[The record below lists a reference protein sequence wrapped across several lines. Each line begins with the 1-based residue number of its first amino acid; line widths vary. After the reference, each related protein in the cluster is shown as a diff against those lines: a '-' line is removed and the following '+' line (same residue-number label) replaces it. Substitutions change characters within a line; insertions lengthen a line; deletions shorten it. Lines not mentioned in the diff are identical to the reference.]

1 MLGEIFPAP
10 GRMPATTPPVP
21 APPIAAAR
29 GRLRRS
35 VPPPLG
41 ERSAEELLWW
51 IVEATSG
58 VTGQEFF
65 DSLVSHLAQ
74 ALKLKCVMVTECL
87 DFPTTRVRTLANWDG
102 PGLQENVEYPLEGAP
117 CQETIHGREVCFY
130 PKDVNRI
137 FAQEIGTDL
146 MSYCGI
152 PIMDAGGRQVIGHF
166 AFFDDKQMEDA
177 VFANPIFHIFAS
189 RAAAE
194 VQRKRAEEDGRRHLQ
209 LLAHASRVGT
219 AGEMASAIAH
229 EVNQPLTAIATYA
242 QAALRNAQVQPGT
255 PPAVIESLQGIAEQA
270 ARAAAITRRLRGY
283 LRNSEPENRRVDL
296 NDLAEHAFALL
307 HVEAIDRR
315 VTLQLDLCPD
325 PLPAELDAVQIEQAL
340 LNLLRNAVEAAH
352 ATPQA
357 QVVLATRRDGRE
369 AQFEVRDNGP
379 GVAPDAAT
387 RIFEAF
393 FTTKAQGM
401 GIGLAL
407 SRSIAE
413 AYGGSLA
420 LDAAHEGGARFVLRV
435 PLAAPG

>member
-1 MLGEIFPAP
+1 MLAGDTSTD
-10 GRMPATTPPVP
+10 GNMPPSPSSPP
-21 APPIAAAR
+21 APP
-29 GRLRRS
+29 LRR
-35 VPPPLG
+35 G
-41 ERSAEELLWW
+41 EDLLWW

-65 DSLVSHLAQ
+65 DSLVSHLAE
-74 ALKLKCVMVTECL
+74 ALTLKCVMVTECL
-87 DFPTTRVRTLANWDG
+87 DYPTTRVRTLANWDG
-102 PGLQENVEYPLEGAP
+102 DGLQPNVEYPLEGAP
-117 CQETIHGREVCFY
+117 CQETIQGREVCFY
-130 PKDVNRI
+130 PNRVNEL
-137 FAQEIGTDL
+137 FAQEVGTDL

-152 PIMDAGGRQVIGHF
+152 PIFDATGRQVIGHF

-194 VQRKRAEEDGRRHLQ
+194 VQRKRAEEDSRRHLQ

-229 EVNQPLTAIATYA
+229 EVNQPLTAIHTYA
-242 QAALRNAQVQPGT
+242 QAALRNAQSQPGT
-255 PPAVIESLQGIAEQA
+255 PPAVIESLNGIAEQA

-283 LRNSEPENRRVDL
+283 LRNSEPENQRVDL
-296 NDLAEHAFALL
+296 NELAQHAIALL
-307 HVEAIDRR
+307 HTEALDRR
-315 VTLQLDLCPD
+315 VTLQLDLSSA
-325 PLPAELDAVQIEQAL
+325 PLLAELDAVQIEQAL

-352 ATPQA
+352 ATQEA
-357 QVVLATRRDGRE
+357 VVSISTCRDGDE
-369 AQFEVRDNGP
+369 ARIAVSDNGP
-379 GVAPDAAT
+379 GVPPEAAA
-387 RIFEAF
+387 RIFDAF

-420 LDAAHEGGARFVLRV
+420 LDPECTSGARFVLRV
-435 PLAAPG
+435 PLAM

>member
-1 MLGEIFPAP
+1 
-10 GRMPATTPPVP
+10 MPDTAQ
-21 APPIAAAR
+21 I
-29 GRLRRS
+29 
-35 VPPPLG
+35 PPPASTLATGTHAG
-41 ERSAEELLWW
+41 EDLLWW

-65 DSLVSHLAQ
+65 DSLVSHLAE

-87 DFPTTRVRTLANWDG
+87 DFPTTKVRTLANWDG
-102 PGLQENVEYPLEGAP
+102 DRLQPNLEYPLAGAP
-117 CQETIHGREVCFY
+117 CQETIQGRELCFY
-130 PKDVNRI
+130 PKGVNQK
-137 FAQEIGTDL
+137 FPQEIGTDL
-146 MSYCGI
+146 MNYCGI

-194 VQRKRAEEDGRRHLQ
+194 VQRKRAEEESRRHLQ

-229 EVNQPLTAIATYA
+229 EVNQPLTAISTYA
-242 QAALRNAQVQPGT
+242 QAALRNAQGHAGT
-255 PPAVIESLQGIAEQA
+255 PAAVIESLQGIAEQA
-270 ARAAAITRRLRGY
+270 ARAAAITRRLRGF
-283 LRNSEPENRRVDL
+283 LRNSEPESQRVDL
-296 NDLAEHAFALL
+296 NDLARHAAALL
-307 HVEAIDRR
+307 HTEALDRH
-315 VTLQLDLCPD
+315 VSLQLDLCPT
-325 PLPAELDAVQIEQAL
+325 PLPADLDAVQIEQAL

-352 ATPQA
+352 ATAQA
-357 QVVLATRRDGRE
+357 QVTLATRLDGRE
-369 AQFEVRDNGP
+369 AALEVRDNGP
-379 GVAPDAAT
+379 GVPPEAAT

-407 SRSIAE
+407 SRSIAQ

-420 LDAAHEGGARFVLRV
+420 LDAGYKGGARFVLRV
-435 PLAAPG
+435 PLAEQ

>member
-1 MLGEIFPAP
+1 MSAGPSSALAP
-10 GRMPATTPPVP
+10 L
-21 APPIAAAR
+21 APP
-29 GRLRRS
+29 
-35 VPPPLG
+35 PPNG
-41 ERSAEELLWW
+41 KAEDFLWW
-51 IVEATSG
+51 IVSATSG

-74 ALKLKCVMVTECL
+74 ALNLKCVMVTECL
-87 DFPTTRVRTLANWDG
+87 DYPTTRVRTLANWDG
-102 PGLQENVEYPLEGAP
+102 PGLQPNVEYPLEGAP
-117 CQETIHGREVCFY
+117 CQETIETRQVCFY
-130 PKDVNRI
+130 PSGVNHK

-152 PIMDAGGRQVIGHF
+152 PIMDGAGRQVIGHF
-166 AFFDDKQMEDA
+166 AFFDDKQMEET

-194 VQRKRAEEDGRRHLQ
+194 VQRKRAEEDSRRHLQ

-229 EVNQPLTAIATYA
+229 EVNQPLTAIHTYA
-242 QAALRNAQVQPGT
+242 QAALRNAQSQPGT
-255 PPAVIESLQGIAEQA
+255 PPTVIDSLNGIAEQA
-270 ARAAAITRRLRGY
+270 TRAAAITRRLRGY
-283 LRNSEPENRRVDL
+283 LRNSEPESRRVDL
-296 NDLAEHAFALL
+296 NELAQHAVALL
-307 HVEAIDRR
+307 RTEALDRR
-315 VTLQLDLCPD
+315 VTLQLDLSPA

-357 QVVLATRRDGRE
+357 AVTLSTRRDGNE
-369 AQFEVRDNGP
+369 AKIEVADNGP
-379 GVAPDAAT
+379 GVPPEAAA

-407 SRSIAE
+407 SRSIVE

-420 LDAAHEGGARFVLRV
+420 LDADCASGARFVLRL
-435 PLAAPG
+435 PLAG